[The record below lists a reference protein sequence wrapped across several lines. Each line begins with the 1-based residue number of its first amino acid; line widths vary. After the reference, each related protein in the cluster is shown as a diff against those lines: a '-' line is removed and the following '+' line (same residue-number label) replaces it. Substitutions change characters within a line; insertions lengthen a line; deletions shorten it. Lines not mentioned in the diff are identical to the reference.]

1 MVPALDSTQQRAL
14 GTLIE
19 KSFTTPQYYPLT
31 TSALLAGCN
40 QATSRDPVTSFDER
54 ELLDALDTLRHQH
67 GLVRVIHPSHGR
79 SVDRWRHV
87 IDEALGLID
96 EEVAL
101 LGVLMLRGPQ
111 TVAELRTRTERMAKF
126 DEPDTVE
133 STLHRLSSY
142 PDPLARCVG
151 RQPGQSQ
158 DRWVHL
164 LGSGV
169 PTDDARRA
177 PMEEAASR
185 AHAPGEEAA
194 SPPPPASVKCSSGD
208 AASSPAPIDVR
219 VADLEERVQRLEAEI
234 GELREQLGG

>member
-1 MVPALDSTQQRAL
+1 MPPTLDAIEQRAL

-19 KSFTTPQYYPLT
+19 KRFTTPQYYPLT

-40 QATSRDPVTSFDER
+40 QATSRDPVTDFDEPT
-54 ELLDALDTLRHQH
+54 LVAALDSLRQEHR
-67 GLVRVIHPSHGR
+67 LVRVIHPSHGR

-87 IDEALGLID
+87 FDEVLGLID

-126 DEPDTVE
+126 EPPDSVE
-133 STLHRLSSY
+133 TILDRLAGY
-142 PDPLARCVG
+142 PEPLARDIG

-158 DRWVHL
+158 DRWMHL

-169 PTDDARRA
+169 QTGDPARAGGGGRVA
-177 PMEEAASR
+177 SAAS
-185 AHAPGEEAA
+185 
-194 SPPPPASVKCSSGD
+194 
-208 AASSPAPIDVR
+208 
-219 VADLEERVQRLEAEI
+219 
-234 GELREQLGG
+234 LRQVLPRRCGLLRPTRRRTDRRS